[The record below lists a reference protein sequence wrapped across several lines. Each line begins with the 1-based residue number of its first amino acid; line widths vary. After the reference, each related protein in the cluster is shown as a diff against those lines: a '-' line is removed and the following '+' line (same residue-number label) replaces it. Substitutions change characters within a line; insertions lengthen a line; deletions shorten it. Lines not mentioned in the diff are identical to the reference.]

1 MSSFVMR
8 MIRLSCNCNMFV
20 IEKYFMIQILK
31 TFLQLD
37 ALQSLRNCKFVLQFV
52 AFYQAAPPNLTKSVL
67 VTEFL
72 AGGDLI
78 EKTSAKDYILTEQK
92 CRNIVRQICQGVE
105 FIHSQRYV
113 HLDLKPS
120 NIVFAKKRDD
130 YDLRIIDYGLAMEL
144 GDHASIKLGKLCG

>member
-1 MSSFVMR
+1 M
-8 MIRLSCNCNMFV
+8 
-20 IEKYFMIQILK
+20 
-31 TFLQLD
+31 
-37 ALQSLRNCKFVLQFV
+37 